1 MFSGLFLLVSIYVLL
16 HNLAILPIYLSRIKM
31 YDTFQKIFSYDVADP
46 MFLTLS
52 QGKLFQLLKINL
64 VMPLLHIY
72 IFISDKLYW
81 QNSWYMH
88 LTHTIFM
95 YPAKPLPWLF
105 FLRTCVFVVVQLTK
119 RQVDFVKSCVGQ
131 EKNKLERD
139 RNSACMSSTITF
151 LSICKKKPI
160 TYEH

>member
-1 MFSGLFLLVSIYVLL
+1 M

-31 YDTFQKIFSYDVADP
+31 YDTFQKNFSYDVADP

-64 VMPLLHIY
+64 VMPLHIY

-105 FLRTCVFVVVQLTK
+105 FLSTCVFVVVSEIDKKKKTSRTLLWNH
-119 RQVDFVKSCVGQ
+119 VWD
-131 EKNKLERD
+131 KNKLERD
-139 RNSACMSSTITF
+139 RNFTLHECCS
-151 LSICKKKPI
+151 KH
-160 TYEH
+160 TYLFTWIYVG